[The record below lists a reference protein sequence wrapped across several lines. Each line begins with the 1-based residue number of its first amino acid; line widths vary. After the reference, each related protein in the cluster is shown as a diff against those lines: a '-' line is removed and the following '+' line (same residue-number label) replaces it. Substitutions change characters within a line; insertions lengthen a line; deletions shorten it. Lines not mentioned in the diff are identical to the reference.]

1 MHIADLVQSRT
12 QDHIYRCDS
21 MPPNRWRLF
30 GMLEGDVYLRP
41 DGTTEPFTG
50 LMDDRRYHADETWID
65 CGPIQRTK
73 SGGIDLASLPV
84 AP

>member
-1 MHIADLVQSRT
+1 
-12 QDHIYRCDS
+12 
-21 MPPNRWRLF
+21 
-30 GMLEGDVYLRP
+30 MLEGDVYLRP